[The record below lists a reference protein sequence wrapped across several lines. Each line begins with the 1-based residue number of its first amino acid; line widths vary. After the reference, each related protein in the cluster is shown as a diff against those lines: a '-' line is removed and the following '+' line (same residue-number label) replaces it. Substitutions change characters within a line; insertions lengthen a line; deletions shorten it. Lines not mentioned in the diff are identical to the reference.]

1 MTQSGSPT
9 YNEIVAA
16 NQAFM
21 AAAGRADAAGLA
33 ALYTANGQLLP
44 PNADFVTGAEALEGF
59 WQAVLDM
66 GIKKAELDTVEVEGF
81 GDTAVEVGK
90 YKLFGA
96 EDQMLDQGK
105 YIVYWKQEGGQW
117 KLHRDIFNSSMPAP
131 G

>member
-1 MTQSGSPT
+1 MTQSGSPIHG
-9 YNEIVAA
+9 EIVAA
-16 NQAFM
+16 NEAFV
-21 AAAGRADAAGLA
+21 AAVGRGDAAGLA

-44 PNADFVTGAEALEGF
+44 PNADFVTGPEALEGF
-59 WQAVLDM
+59 WQAILGM
-66 GIKKAELDTVEVEGF
+66 GIKKAELNTAEVEGF
-81 GDTAVEVGK
+81 GDTAVEVGR

-117 KLHRDIFNSSMPAP
+117 KLHRDIFNSSMPSP